1 MKNYRIVYRDY
12 LDDSTRF
19 FVQWK
24 VLRLFW
30 IDVRESV
37 SGYET
42 FKEAEL
48 EVYDLIGAV
57 NQNVCR
63 EYP

>member
-1 MKNYRIVYRDY
+1 MKKYRIVHRFY

-24 VLRLFW
+24 VLWLFW
-30 IDVRESV
+30 IDVREAQ
-37 SGYET
+37 SGYKT

-48 EVYDLIGAV
+48 EVFDLIGPIR
-57 NQNVCR
+57 QNVCR